1 MYLFPLKWH
10 VYNIFITIFYPHAF
24 SFFFLSVCLSVSLSV
39 CLTAWLADWM
49 AGSISFL
56 SCYDSKLVSLRI
68 VSQVIQCIRALLY
81 LLSVLL
87 CRIIFLHLFSH
98 TSIFF
103 LSFGSLLFNSGY
115 HSIYV
120 IIFSKKSIL

>member
-1 MYLFPLKWH
+1 MCLFLLKWH

-24 SFFFLSVCLSVSLSV
+24 FSLCLFVCPSVCLSV
-39 CLTAWLADWM
+39 CLTAWLADWL
-49 AGSISFL
+49 AGSISFP

-68 VSQVIQCIRALLY
+68 VSQVIQYIRAPLY

-103 LSFGSLLFNSGY
+103 FSFGSLLFNSGY

-120 IIFSKKSIL
+120 TIFSKKSIL